1 MSLPRRRA
9 LLAWAERHNAVIV
22 EDDYDS
28 EFRFGGRPLEPLQT
42 LDTTGRVVYVG
53 TFSKTLLPTLR
64 LAFMMV
70 PPSLREATYKAKFV
84 TDWHTATIAQ
94 KALARF
100 IDEGAFARHIRKLSR
115 IYSER
120 HAMLTAEIRNN
131 FGDYLQLIPS
141 STGLHIAAT
150 ARTASLGDIEAI
162 ASRAFDVGVAIQSFP
177 LEGKQ
182 AGIMLGY
189 GAIETA
195 QIAEGLRRLR
205 SCFDE
210 RLSRRSKAA

>member
-1 MSLPRRRA
+1 
-9 LLAWAERHNAVIV
+9 
-22 EDDYDS
+22 
-28 EFRFGGRPLEPLQT
+28 
-42 LDTTGRVVYVG
+42 
-53 TFSKTLLPTLR
+53 
-64 LAFMMV
+64 
-70 PPSLREATYKAKFV
+70 
-84 TDWHTATIAQ
+84 
-94 KALARF
+94 
-100 IDEGAFARHIRKLSR
+100 
-115 IYSER
+115 
-120 HAMLTAEIRNN
+120 MLTAEIRNN
-131 FGDYLQLIPS
+131 FGDYLHLIPS